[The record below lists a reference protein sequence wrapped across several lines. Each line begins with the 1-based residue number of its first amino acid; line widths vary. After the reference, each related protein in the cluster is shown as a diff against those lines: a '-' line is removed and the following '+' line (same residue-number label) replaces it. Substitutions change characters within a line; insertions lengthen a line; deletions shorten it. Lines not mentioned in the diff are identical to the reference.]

1 MRRILE
7 ILLTLIASVSLTSG
21 HVNAPDPHLKRNQT
35 MGIVLTQ
42 AFFDDIQY
50 NLIVPAILNF
60 ESILNTTFQQPW
72 FVNL

>member
-1 MRRILE
+1 
-7 ILLTLIASVSLTSG
+7 
-21 HVNAPDPHLKRNQT
+21 

-72 FVNL
+72 FVNLQLMNLSGNATSLHGRGLSVDNDT